1 QNAREFAATFEQKK
15 IEVDIPDADL
25 RKQLVDGVGRWKGGN
40 NLMTGHAPTG
50 LYLRQIVT
58 LKLTSLG
65 KTAATSLRLLV
76 RVRDFAEQGPGTH
89 VNRYG
94 ALDTQTAGWS
104 EHTIALTQLMELSPE
119 TRNMRT
125 QVLLPLAQVSGGE
138 YYFGRVLVP
147 TKLLWK
153 DERLG
158 REQSVDLNVAN
169 ESALDNQ
176 LHSAILGI
184 SVSAQK

>member
-1 QNAREFAATFEQKK
+1 
-15 IEVDIPDADL
+15 
-25 RKQLVDGVGRWKGGN
+25 GVGRWKIGN

-76 RVRDFAEQGPGTH
+76 RMRDFAEQGPGTQ
-89 VNRYG
+89 VKRYG
-94 ALDTQTAGWS
+94 TLDTQTAGWS
-104 EHTIALTQLMELSPE
+104 EHPLPLSPLMELSAE

-125 QVLLPLAQVSGGE
+125 QVLIPLAQVSGGE

-147 TKLLWK
+147 TKLLWM

-158 REQSVDLNVAN
+158 HEQSIELNVAN

-176 LHSAILGI
+176 LYSAILGI
-184 SVSAQK
+184 STSTPK